1 MIVGQVGDARS
12 SVKAKRQH
20 EKYVGEHEPAS
31 NVSDQNEEDSG
42 QKMREYR
49 CAFTYSGESE
59 DILPLQRIT
68 GPTEKEAE
76 DHPEKPGKGSCDP
89 ASGQFES

>member
-42 QKMREYR
+42 QKMSYKKKKRN
-49 CAFTYSGESE
+49 
-59 DILPLQRIT
+59 
-68 GPTEKEAE
+68 EKKKK
-76 DHPEKPGKGSCDP
+76 EK
-89 ASGQFES
+89 